1 MNQKFQLVSGIHG
14 PWIADPVLF
23 SG

>member
-1 MNQKFQLVSGIHG
+1 MNKKFQLVSGIHG